1 MWVASLDPRNNPTLS
16 RLGTSRAILIAGLSF
31 ILPVLLYHRIRA
43 ATGERIQRM
52 HEGPLVYFT
61 LRPVGALFFAG
72 LIAYL
77 VNPSVMRW
85 AFLPLP
91 GKVRALGVAAG
102 IGGGLLMTWALRSLG
117 RNLTDTVVTRENHT
131 VVQTGPYRWVRH
143 PFYDAVALLI
153 LSAVLIASNAF
164 LLLTGAAALALIWIR
179 TKREEELLLARF
191 GNQYRAYMIRTGR
204 FLPKR

>member
-1 MWVASLDPRNNPTLS
+1 
-16 RLGTSRAILIAGLSF
+16 
-31 ILPVLLYHRIRA
+31 
-43 ATGERIQRM
+43 M

-131 VVQTGPYRWVRH
+131 LVQTGPYRWVRH

-204 FLPKR
+204 FLPKL

>member
-1 MWVASLDPRNNPTLS
+1 FR
-16 RLGTSRAILIAGLSF
+16 
-31 ILPVLLYHRIRA
+31 
-43 ATGERIQRM
+43 RM
-52 HEGPLVYFT
+52 DEGPLVYLS
-61 LRPVGALFFAG
+61 LRPVVALLFSG

-85 AFLPLP
+85 ACLPLP

-131 VVQTGPYRWVRH
+131 LVQTGPYRWVRH

>member
-1 MWVASLDPRNNPTLS
+1 
-16 RLGTSRAILIAGLSF
+16 
-31 ILPVLLYHRIRA
+31 
-43 ATGERIQRM
+43 M

-131 VVQTGPYRWVRH
+131 LVQTGPYRWVRH

-204 FLPKR
+204 FLPRL

>member
-1 MWVASLDPRNNPTLS
+1 
-16 RLGTSRAILIAGLSF
+16 
-31 ILPVLLYHRIRA
+31 
-43 ATGERIQRM
+43 M

-131 VVQTGPYRWVRH
+131 LVQTGPYRWVRH

>member
-1 MWVASLDPRNNPTLS
+1 
-16 RLGTSRAILIAGLSF
+16 
-31 ILPVLLYHRIRA
+31 
-43 ATGERIQRM
+43 M

-131 VVQTGPYRWVRH
+131 LVQTGSYRWVRH